1 MDCVGRTVRPTLL
14 PPFAP
19 QPRTSLTPAPVLSSP
34 RASMYRVTGDFHA
47 EPAWVGARTSA
58 GLAEHAFV
66 SANLSKVQ
74 GVKNTWADL
83 DMMDL
88 GVDSPWHGTPTARL
102 HATIWMMAKS
112 PLMFAGQLPAS
123 AETLNLIANPLA
135 LDIHAHSSGM
145 TASYQGDCSCKRAKQ
160 ARHSLCR
167 LALTRPCRQPPRKTP
182 SGRATR

>member
-1 MDCVGRTVRPTLL
+1 
-14 PPFAP
+14 
-19 QPRTSLTPAPVLSSP
+19 
-34 RASMYRVTGDFHA
+34 MYRVTGDFHA

-102 HATIWMMAKS
+102 HATIWMMARS